1 MFHLVALDRKK
12 VVKATNDALLTA
24 VYNRFFLYNR
34 VLVIKVELGTELVW
48 VSSIRTDGVVKLD
61 DFF

>member
-1 MFHLVALDRKK
+1 MLHLVALNREK
-12 VVKATNDALLTA
+12 VVKSTNDALLAA
-24 VYNRFFLYNR
+24 VHNRLFLNNG

-48 VSSIRTDGVVKLD
+48 VSSIRTDGVVKLN